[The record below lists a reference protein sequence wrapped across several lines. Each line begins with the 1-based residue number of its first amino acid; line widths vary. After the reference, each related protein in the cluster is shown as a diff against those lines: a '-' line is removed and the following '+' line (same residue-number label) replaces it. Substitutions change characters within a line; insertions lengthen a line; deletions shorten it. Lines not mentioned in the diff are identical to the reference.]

1 MFIEVIAEN
10 GITKIVYQLQPDISK
25 EDAFLTSDVY
35 DVIQKE
41 LLIDFVPRGTI
52 VSSFLT
58 NLVPSFGASL
68 KLVDKMGIERMDGYV
83 ADDDK
88 VVVTS
93 SNGMVSK
100 SYFIS
105 RLSEKYIEETTYLAY
120 ILSSHYPVDQ
130 VMYKVAGV
138 SGNETVGSFLSR
150 ITPSAGATAMVVNK
164 DGITKTTGD
173 INGGDMVKVTSAD
186 GKIEVFYTFGPLTAV
201 SVFEANNIELYPNP
215 TNAKINING
224 IKAGNRIQVYNAVG
238 SVIRN
243 VKALSNMEIISL
255 EEQPSGLYMIVI
267 SYENKMLG
275 RFKVLK
281 Q

>member
-1 MFIEVIAEN
+1 
-10 GITKIVYQLQPDISK
+10 
-25 EDAFLTSDVY
+25 
-35 DVIQKE
+35 
-41 LLIDFVPRGTI
+41 
-52 VSSFLT
+52 
-58 NLVPSFGASL
+58 
-68 KLVDKMGIERMDGYV
+68 
-83 ADDDK
+83 
-88 VVVTS
+88 
-93 SNGMVSK
+93 
-100 SYFIS
+100 
-105 RLSEKYIEETTYLAY
+105 
-120 ILSSHYPVDQ
+120 
-130 VMYKVAGV
+130 
-138 SGNETVGSFLSR
+138 
-150 ITPSAGATAMVVNK
+150 MVVNK

-186 GKIEVFYTFGPLTAV
+186 GKIEVFYTFGPLTAA